1 MSSSDRPDLVF
12 LGATVETM
20 TDDAGRRMPW
30 PLVMGELSSSGALRM
45 CGP

>member
-20 TDDAGRRMPW
+20 TDDARPGGCGGR
-30 PLVMGELSSSGALRM
+30 S
-45 CGP
+45 